1 MKKPI
6 PIW

>member
-6 PIW
+6 